1 MAIDQVVN
9 GDVALNI
16 RGNLAAQSVKIERVV
31 DIVQNLFKMS
41 SAMSLLED
49 TALVEVPYPQL

>member
-9 GDVALNI
+9 GDVALNT
-16 RGNLAAQSVKIERVV
+16 RANLAAQSVKIERVV
-31 DIVQNLFKMS
+31 DVVQNLFKMS

-49 TALVEVPYPQL
+49 TALVEVPYPQ